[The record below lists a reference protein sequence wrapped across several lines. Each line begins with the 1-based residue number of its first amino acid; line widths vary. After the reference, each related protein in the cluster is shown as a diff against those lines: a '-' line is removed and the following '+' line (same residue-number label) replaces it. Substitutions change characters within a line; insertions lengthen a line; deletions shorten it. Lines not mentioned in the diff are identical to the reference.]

1 MWITRVSAFF
11 ARYKGL
17 PILVGIGLIVVGF
30 VLQFVPLGPLSW
42 VTDSDLLLYL
52 GAATG
57 LLGVLVADALG

>member
-17 PILVGIGLIVVGF
+17 PILVGIGLIVIGF
-30 VLQFVPLGPLSW
+30 VLQFVPLGPFSW
-42 VTDSDLLLYL
+42 VADRHLLLYL

-57 LLGVLVADALG
+57 LLGVLLADALG